1 MVENDLGCFVFI
13 DSYGM
18 HSGIV
23 YRMGVICIR

>member
-1 MVENDLGCFVFI
+1 MIENDLGCFVFI

-23 YRMGVICIR
+23 YRMGGYLS